1 MNAESNNR
9 PVLTAGVRGTCGV
22 KCCAQKKIENEYSK
36 RCKLS
41 THISSEPTSN
51 DWAPMTA
58 EDCAFSMDR
67 EKTSAVLDL
76 LHDRAQGLLPQLE
89 PAANEDEE
97 EGKSGLVEKLTFSPL
112 DTETLEKVSKVSALP
127 IGKHKQS

>member
-1 MNAESNNR
+1 M
-9 PVLTAGVRGTCGV
+9 AGVSGTCSV
-22 KCCAQKKIENEYSK
+22 KCCALKKMEKEYSK
-36 RCKLS
+36 RSKLAI
-41 THISSEPTSN
+41 HVPSEPTSN
-51 DWAPMTA
+51 DWAPMTT
-58 EDCAFSMDR
+58 EDCVYRMDS

-76 LHDRAQGLLPQLE
+76 LHDRAKGLLPQLE

-112 DTETLEKVSKVSALP
+112 DTETLGKVSKVSALP